1 MPLGREAQLDFSAG
15 EQRDVA
21 PHLIDP
27 RGFFLGENGLLSDD
41 GSIFKRGGSV
51 AVANAPFGT
60 ALRYVWD
67 GWLQPGRRTFL
78 ASTSAYGTL
87 AEDGKTPISLGLGGY
102 SSVPK
107 LARAIQ
113 GMLFIPGGKIW
124 GGSRKTAEYNTG
136 SITATNGSRNVVGA
150 GTKWLANVDIGML
163 FRLAKGGQRVYV
175 VSAVRSDTEI
185 ELRDLYEGTTEAAIA
200 YTLKPLEDATAPYKT
215 ADLIA
220 VSGRRLIVCTGNEF
234 LFSEPD
240 KPHLWEAKIPPSE
253 TVVQNR
259 HVLQEGVIILGVE
272 SIGVDRA
279 LIMHTGGVTVASNL
293 AVPIVDSLGADLHRL
308 DLFSRDIVLW
318 GPAGI
323 TGFSGSLVVPATDD
337 VYLMD
342 GTSTPTQLSEAIAP
356 LYRQHVLEGHVPG
369 AAWVDR
375 DHYFLPVLDSSGVPV
390 DLLTCR
396 MDRPYRSRGRELF
409 PWTYQAGSGAKI
421 SAAVRRDPAVPG
433 EIPAVYAACSDGRL
447 VDVSTY
453 FLPTAAVKKDHD
465 GTTPNFA
472 LITRDYEA
480 GNLAIARFRR
490 LDLLYELT
498 ADTGEEPLITA
509 EIGTGIRRK
518 GIPAWNEVNWDE
530 FEWAAGEE
538 LEFDLLD
545 GMAVPNFGPA
555 AALAQNAWTWRS
567 ATRARYARFRIQCAD
582 PVAKLTIRSV
592 VVFVA
597 RPGGVRL
604 TKVV

>member
-27 RGFFLGENGLLSDD
+27 RGFFAGENALLLDD
-41 GSIFKRGGSV
+41 GSAFKRGGSV
-51 AVANAPFGT
+51 AVSSAPFGS

-67 GWLQPGRRTFL
+67 GWLQPGRRTFI
-78 ASTSAYGTL
+78 ASTSAYGTI
-87 AEDGKTPISLGLGGY
+87 AADGKTPVTLGLGGY
-102 SSVPK
+102 PSVPK
-107 LARAIQ
+107 TARAIQ

-136 SITATNGSRNVVGA
+136 SITATNGSRTVVGV
-150 GTKWLANVDIGML
+150 GTKWLASVDVGML
-163 FRLAKGGQRVYV
+163 FRLAEGGQRVYV
-175 VSAVRSDTEI
+175 ISAVRSDTEI
-185 ELRDLYEGTTEAAIA
+185 ELRDVYEATTKAGVA

-220 VSGRRLIVCTGNEF
+220 VSGRRLIVCVGDEF

-259 HVLQEGVIILGVE
+259 HVLGEGVQTIGVE

-279 LIMHTGGVTVASNL
+279 LVFHTGGVTVVSNL
-293 AVPIVDSLGADLHRL
+293 SVPIVDGLGADQHRL
-308 DLFSRDIVLW
+308 DLFSRDTVLW

-323 TGFSGSLVVPATDD
+323 TGYSGSLVVPATDD

-342 GTSTPTQLSEAIAP
+342 GTSSPVHLSESIAP
-356 LYRQHVLEGHVPG
+356 LYRNHILEGHVPG
-369 AAWVDR
+369 AAWIDR

-390 DLLTCR
+390 DLLCCR
-396 MDRPYRSRGRELF
+396 LDRPYRSRGRQLF
-409 PWTYQAGSGAKI
+409 PWTFHSGSGAKV
-421 SAAVRRDPAVPG
+421 SAGVRRDPAVPG
-433 EIPAVYAACSDGRL
+433 EIPAVYAACGDGRL
-447 VDVSTY
+447 LDVSFY
-453 FLPTAAVKKDHD
+453 FRPSAAVKNDHD
-465 GTTPNFA
+465 GTTANFA
-472 LITRDYEA
+472 LVTRDYEA

-490 LDLLYELT
+490 LDLYYELI
-498 ADTGEEPLITA
+498 ADVEEDPLITA
-509 EIGTGIRRK
+509 EIGTGIRKR
-518 GIPAWNEVNWDE
+518 GIPTWNDVKWDE

-538 LEFDLLD
+538 LEFDLLG

-567 ATRARYARFRIQCAD
+567 NTQARYARFRIQCAD
-582 PVAKLTIRSV
+582 PVAKLTIRGV
-592 VVFVA
+592 AVFVA
-597 RPGGVRL
+597 KPGGVRRQ
-604 TKVV
+604 KVA